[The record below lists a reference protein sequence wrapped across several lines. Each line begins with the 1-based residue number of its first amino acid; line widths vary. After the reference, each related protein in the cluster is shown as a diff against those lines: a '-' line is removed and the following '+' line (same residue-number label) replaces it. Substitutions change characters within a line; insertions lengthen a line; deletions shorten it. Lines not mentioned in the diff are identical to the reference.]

1 MINSRGFNLNNMNN
15 GILNQKSTFA
25 PLLINKN
32 DILKLIGIQ
41 EPYFAL
47 KKLFIDDKNFASA
60 ELPIEQSV
68 GSEITPI
75 SAAEVTRHLA
85 TLGSVCCAYS
95 NPLKKK
101 HYYLPHAGLYKRVST
116 NTSFGSVSSLNANA
130 ICTYI
135 DKKKAVAK
143 TQLLD
148 SKNEVIFEG
157 EIFYYVVAEAS
168 FERLFNPN
176 HIQFPDFNI
185 ENPYKIKNE
194 LFDIR
199 LTTTN
204 LTASLGKIPEN
215 YCSGH
220 FPKFPTLPLSIL
232 IYNLLDLAGLFIYH
246 STRDYRLKFMVKDLS
261 VTADSLAF
269 AGEKVDLEIK
279 HMHSFDNLFVLSCLA
294 TANGSKSVADV
305 KVTIEGV
312 K

>member
-1 MINSRGFNLNNMNN
+1 MNN

-32 DILKLIGIQ
+32 DLFNLISIE

-47 KKLFIDDKNFASA
+47 RNIFIDDKNFASA
-60 ELPIEQSV
+60 ELPIEQPI
-68 GSEITPI
+68 GSEIAPI
-75 SAAEVTRHLA
+75 SMAEATRHLA
-85 TLGSVCCAYS
+85 TLGSVCCAYA

-116 NTSFGSVSSLNANA
+116 NTNFGNVASLNANA
-130 ICTYI
+130 ICTYV

-143 TQLLD
+143 TQLVD
-148 SKNEVIFEG
+148 AKNEVIFEG

-168 FERLFNPN
+168 FERLFSPY
-176 HIQFPDFNI
+176 HVKSPDFSI
-185 ENPYKIKNE
+185 ENPYKLKNE

-204 LTASLGKIPEN
+204 LTASLGKLPEN

-220 FPKFPTLPLSIL
+220 FSEFPTLPLSTL

-269 AGEKVDLEIK
+269 TGEKVDLEIK

-294 TANGSKSVADV
+294 SANGSKSVADI
-305 KVTIEGV
+305 KVTIEGI